1 MSSELFWQFYHFYF
15 KYVFILLVYCKIF
28 PKFANIRRHLC
39 NSDMKFRNTR
49 SRLAMSVRNVYKN
62 ILKLRPGPLLST
74 HPMQDR
80 TFDKICLFMH
90 IYCMIL
96 KYCNTGLKFSKKYVC
111 CFQKRRFIKYLDLI
125 ANSSKRIR
133 KTNCIFPKR
142 QEFLT
147 IIKLLII

>member
-1 MSSELFWQFYHFYF
+1 MSSELFWYFYNFYF

-62 ILKLRPGPLLST
+62 ILKLRPGPLLTPCRTEHLTRFAFLCTFIVWSLST
-74 HPMQDR
+74 VTLALNFP
-80 TFDKICLFMH
+80 
-90 IYCMIL
+90 
-96 KYCNTGLKFSKKYVC
+96 KKYVC
-111 CFQKRRFIKYLDLI
+111 CFQKLRFIKYLDLI

-142 QEFLT
+142 
-147 IIKLLII
+147 